1 MIFIFALLV
10 HTWDYSNASI
20 KKFQHH
26 AYHFFHC
33 LAYNCKSIK
42 KCAPSGN
49 RANHVSKVGYRA
61 PLTHNITE
69 KAVKRKR
76 KMHLLKIV
84 YEAVVLSMSCNRL
97 YSKIYL
103 NMYKNIFLHTYKYA
117 RKWKVRIAKL
127 NICCCSCCAINH
139 LPTSSNSQSNAFFQA
154 SNRLLMAWCRMCCQ
168 LSDFVEVLLLFIEFY
183 FGAATQLLLL
193 FEQTY

>member
-1 MIFIFALLV
+1 MIFIFAFTYILV

-33 LAYNCKSIK
+33 LAYNCKCIK

-76 KMHLLKIV
+76 KVHLLKIV

-103 NMYKNIFLHTYKYA
+103 ICIKIYSYIHINA
-117 RKWKVRIAKL
+117 RGNGKFAL
-127 NICCCSCCAINH
+127 Q
-139 LPTSSNSQSNAFFQA
+139 SSTFA
-154 SNRLLMAWCRMCCQ
+154 
-168 LSDFVEVLLLFIEFY
+168 VVVVVP
-183 FGAATQLLLL
+183 
-193 FEQTY
+193 